1 MPTIDVGDP
10 LPDLA
15 VLVENP
21 PGTPVN
27 VGTMVLTVTD
37 PSGGATIVP
46 TSNPGTGQYRATNP
60 VYATEGG
67 TWLARWVATGANACV
82 KERTYAV
89 GDPVDIDE
97 VRAALKIPQTT
108 ATDDVLYGRIA
119 AATELVERLSGR
131 ALRRRTV
138 LDERD
143 GGRYAVALTQVPV
156 DAIVSVTEDGVALT
170 SDDWTLKRSTGL
182 LYRSTP
188 TSGATWA
195 AGAGNVAVRYTVA
208 SGPVPDRLRD
218 AIIEG
223 TRMLIAGYRGSS
235 GQPAAGSTMAD
246 VQARLE
252 MLVGAKLPRF

>member
-37 PSGGATIVP
+37 PSGVATVVP
-46 TSNPGTGQYRATNP
+46 VTNTGTGLYRATNP
-60 VYATEGG
+60 VPATDGG

-82 KERTYAV
+82 KERTYSV

-119 AATELVERLSGR
+119 AATAMVERLSGR

-156 DAIVSVTEDGVALT
+156 DAIVSVTEDGVTLT
-170 SDDWTLKRSTGL
+170 SDAWTLKRSTGL

-208 SGPVPDRLRD
+208 GDPVPAHLHD
-218 AIIEG
+218 AIVEA
-223 TRMLIAGYRGSS
+223 TRLLIGGYRGSS
-235 GQPAAGSTMAD
+235 AQPAAGASPAD
-246 VQARLE
+246 IERRVEL
-252 MLVGAKLPRF
+252 LVGARLPRF